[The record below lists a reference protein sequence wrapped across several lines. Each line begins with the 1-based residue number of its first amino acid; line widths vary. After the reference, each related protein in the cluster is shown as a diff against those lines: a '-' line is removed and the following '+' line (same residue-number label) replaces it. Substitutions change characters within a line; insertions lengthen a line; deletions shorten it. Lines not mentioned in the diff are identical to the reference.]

1 MNVYAADWIYLLA
14 ASQEEFRVWGR
25 FDHERAAFGPEQM
38 LLVSG
43 GFVLIVAAVLVWNRL
58 TRRAQ
63 RTFTCNNSSR
73 LFREL
78 CRAHRLNGAARR
90 LLKSLAA
97 ARELENPA
105 LVFVKPECFEP
116 ADLPPQLA
124 SSAAELRQLF
134 QRLFR

>member
-1 MNVYAADWIYLLA
+1 MSVYAADWIYLLSA
-14 ASQEEFRVWGR
+14 RQDEFRVWGR
-25 FDHERAAFGPEQM
+25 FDHGRTTFGPEQM
-38 LLVSG
+38 LLSG
-43 GFVLIVAAVLVWNRL
+43 GIVLIVAAVLVWNRF

-63 RTFTCNNSSR
+63 RTFTCNSSSR

-78 CRAHRLNGAARR
+78 CRVHRLNGAARR

-97 ARELENPA
+97 ARGLENPA

-124 SSAAELRQLF
+124 ASAAELRQLF